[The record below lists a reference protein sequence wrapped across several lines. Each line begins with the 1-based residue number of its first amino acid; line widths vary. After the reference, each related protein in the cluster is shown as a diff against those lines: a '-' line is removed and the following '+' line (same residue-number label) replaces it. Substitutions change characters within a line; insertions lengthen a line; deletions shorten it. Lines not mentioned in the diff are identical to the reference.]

1 MNNFDIR
8 EYTDF
13 VVDTYKQL
21 KIYMCTSKTETT
33 NSPIP
38 IIQWVND
45 QGEVQVIGFDLEIPQ
60 LSLVINSLREQ
71 LGTPSVISFSS
82 DAHFRVLSQD
92 PASDKSL
99 ENYQRGKMR
108 EDLENGDMTVKD
120 ALIVVVHTAT
130 ESCSSMVEYTY
141 DDQGFPVFDEPTT
154 TNRSEGLVGD
164 SLVQAFVSLN

>member
-21 KIYMCTSKTETT
+21 KVYMCTSVSETT

-38 IIQWVND
+38 IIQWMNSS
-45 QGEVQVIGFDLEIPQ
+45 GEVQVIGFDLEIPQ

-71 LGTPSVISFSS
+71 LGPPSVISFSS
-82 DAHFRVLSQD
+82 DAHFRVLSKD
-92 PASDKSL
+92 SDHPLDS
-99 ENYQRGKMR
+99 YQRGQMR
-108 EDLENGDMTVKD
+108 EDFENGDMSVKD
-120 ALIVVVHTAT
+120 ALIVVVSTPT

-141 DDQGFPVFDEPTT
+141 DDQGLPIFDDPTV
-154 TNRSEGLVGD
+154 TNVSQGLVAD
-164 SLVQAFVSLN
+164 SLAQAFISLN